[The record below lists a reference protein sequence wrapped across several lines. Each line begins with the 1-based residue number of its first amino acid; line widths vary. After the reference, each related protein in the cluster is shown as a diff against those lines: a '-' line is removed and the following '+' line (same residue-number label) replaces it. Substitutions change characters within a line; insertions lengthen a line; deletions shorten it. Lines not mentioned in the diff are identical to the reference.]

1 MSLKRTRCS
10 VPTLNVLF
18 ETQTKDDLQSI
29 LSLSL
34 ANSSISTFPEPYIW
48 ALFPHLQSLDLSN
61 CALADLP
68 AAALARALPELV
80 KLDFTNNL
88 FSSLRLFVPFGR
100 LRSLAE
106 LDLRGNPI
114 PYLELRVPVLRE
126 LLFSPETTR
135 VKLVKYLIGGY
146 LRPNLQPPS
155 PQAKSPK
162 RSIPMHQFLHQCR
175 RLPASLPR
183 DGSFPMLS
191 IFNAQLIMEDEI
203 QSAKPH
209 QDEDLVREKWNRNK
223 SVTGKMRSR
232 VSLHPCVERKERVQ
246 SVPRLFKIPD
256 YVGTATLQ
264 PAHVYNKSPLIDRG
278 DLHRLHR
285 ASHQE
290 LDFRLPRARK
300 RFQIRIKQERE
311 RDSTAI
317 PPSCPPS
324 VAAEEDTLRQDSS

>member
-10 VPTLNVLF
+10 VPALNLLF
-18 ETQTKDDLQSI
+18 ETQTKDYLRSI

-34 ANSSISTFPEPYIW
+34 SNSSISTFPEPYIW
-48 ALFPHLQSLDLSN
+48 ALFPHLQVLDLSS
-61 CALADLP
+61 CGLTDLP
-68 AAALARALPELV
+68 TAAALTQALPELV
-80 KLDFTNNL
+80 KLDFSYNL
-88 FSSLRLFVPFGR
+88 FTNVRLFVPFGR
-100 LRSLAE
+100 LKSLKE

-114 PYLELRVPVLRE
+114 PFLDLRVPMLRE

-135 VKLVKYLIGGY
+135 VKLVKYLVGGY

-155 PQAKSPK
+155 KSPK
-162 RSIPMHQFLHQCR
+162 RFIPVHQFLHQCK
-175 RLPASLPR
+175 RLPATVPR
-183 DGSFPMLS
+183 DGSFPILS
-191 IFNAQLIMEDEI
+191 IFNGLPIMEDEV

-209 QDEDLVREKWNRNK
+209 RDEDLVREKGNRNK
-223 SVTGKMRSR
+223 SVTVKMRNR

-264 PAHVYNKSPLIDRG
+264 PALVSCKSPTVDRG

-285 ASHQE
+285 ASHLE

-300 RFQIRIKQERE
+300 RFQIRIKQSGE
-311 RDSTAI
+311 RDNTAV

-324 VAAEEDTLRQDSS
+324 VAAEEDTLRQDSSS